1 VHCLAIARGSW
12 EGRDVAVGGDGPGED
27 TSGGVKQ
34 VYGFVGAWSRLR
46 SMFLDYAAGVFKAQ
60 YEGLDWRRCHV
71 EIIAEVFPLPV
82 AL

>member
-1 VHCLAIARGSW
+1 MV
-12 EGRDVAVGGDGPGED
+12 
-27 TSGGVKQ
+27 
-34 VYGFVGAWSRLR
+34 F
-46 SMFLDYAAGVFKAQ
+46 DYAAGVFKAQ